1 MPSLFPPTGV
11 KEDSQYFEMTRK
23 DVALDMK
30 TDGGYSYTRPRHSR
44 PAGRIITTGFSEVT
58 ETQKNAIDSFVAAN
72 GKFVIFNYVIPTSNE
87 TISVRFS
94 SLPKYKY
101 TGVGGTH
108 RYTITG
114 IEMTEV

>member
-11 KEDSQYFEMTRK
+11 KEDSQFFEMTRK

-30 TDGGYSYTRPRHSR
+30 TDGGYSYTRPRHAR
-44 PAGRIITTGFSEVT
+44 PASRIITTGFSEIN
-58 ETQKNAIDSFVAAN
+58 EAQKNAIDNFVVKN
-72 GKFVIFNYVIPTSNE
+72 GKFVIFNYTIPTSGE

-94 SLPKYKY
+94 GLPKYKY
-101 TGVGGTH
+101 TGVGGH
-108 RYTITG
+108 HLYTVSG